1 MGRGEIISI
10 NWSLEEVDSNP
21 RWMTEWFRAS
31 GEEVTAAVVEA
42 VRELESEDGVELLQ
56 ISWSN
61 LKGWVIPY
69 GGAEWFLEMEPT
81 PGVKMVEMAAKDL
94 EYYLSLVDKQ
104 WQDVRG
110 LQFQNK
116 FYHG

>member
-1 MGRGEIISI
+1 
-10 NWSLEEVDSNP
+10 
-21 RWMTEWFRAS
+21 
-31 GEEVTAAVVEA
+31 
-42 VRELESEDGVELLQ
+42 
-56 ISWSN
+56 
-61 LKGWVIPY
+61 
-69 GGAEWFLEMEPT
+69 MEPT